1 MGGGLFHRE
10 LGDGPPVLLIHGIG
24 LDSRCWDGV
33 AEELARTHLVVVYDR
48 RGYSR
53 TGGTGGGWHAHAED
67 AAVLVRE
74 LGLAPATVA
83 AWSSGGIVALDLTAH
98 HPNLVRRLVLAEPP
112 MYGRRHMTPSLVGV
126 LLRAQ
131 LERRLRGPGPALETF
146 LRWAFRERG
155 GGSAWDHLAEEWRAV
170 VRANA
175 EASWRDMDDGDG
187 SHVRREQIQSL
198 RIPIRCLLGDSTQ
211 AYFRKCTC
219 ALAELAP
226 EGSVSTVAGAG
237 HALVAQRPREL
248 AAAIAER

>member
-1 MGGGLFHRE
+1 VGGGLFRRE
-10 LGDGPPVLLIHGIG
+10 YGDGPPVLLIHGIG
-24 LDSRCWDGV
+24 LDSRCWGGV
-33 AEELARTHLVVVYDR
+33 EQQLADTRRVVVYDR
-48 RGYSR
+48 RGYGRSE
-53 TGGTGGGWHAHAED
+53 GTAAGWHEHAED

-74 LGLAPATVA
+74 LGLGPATVA
-83 AWSSGGIVALDLTAH
+83 AWSSGGIVALDLAVY

-112 MYGRRHMTPSLVGV
+112 LYGRRHMTPSLVGV

-131 LERRLRGPGPALETF
+131 LERWLRGPGPALETF
-146 LRWAFRERG
+146 LRWVFRERR
-155 GGSAWDHLAEEWRAV
+155 GGSAWDYLAQEWRAV

-248 AAAIAER
+248 VAAIAER